1 MIIPTIKIFI
11 AASIEY
17 DKNGKLISHKRFKGN
32 VTIYLSSRE
41 ISQENDI
48 KTISKLGSDLDGV
61 VEDKEGR
68 TLWSD
73 KKEYDKKGNL
83 VKKTVYENSKIMY
96 DQKFNFEYY

>member
-1 MIIPTIKIFI
+1 MNLNR
-11 AASIEY
+11 Y
-17 DKNGKLISHKRFKGN
+17 LHCHKRFKGN

-41 ISQENDI
+41 ISEENDI

-61 VEDKEGR
+61 VGDKEGR

-83 VKKTVYENSKIMY
+83 IKKTVYENSKIMY

>member
-1 MIIPTIKIFI
+1 M
-11 AASIEY
+11 
-17 DKNGKLISHKRFKGN
+17 
-32 VTIYLSSRE
+32 
-41 ISQENDI
+41 
-48 KTISKLGSDLDGV
+48 

-73 KKEYDKKGNL
+73 KKEYDNKGNL